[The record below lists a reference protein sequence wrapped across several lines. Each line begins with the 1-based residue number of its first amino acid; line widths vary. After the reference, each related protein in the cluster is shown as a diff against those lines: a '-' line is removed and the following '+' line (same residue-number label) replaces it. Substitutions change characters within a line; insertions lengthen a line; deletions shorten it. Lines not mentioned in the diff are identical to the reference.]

1 MADVTAQS
9 LNDTLTRTGA
19 LRGIRAQLRGPSSRR
34 SAVATSRLRLKN
46 PLGKDAQIALALI
59 EDFLRVFAFE
69 WTASTAAAE
78 IAGWGER
85 LPATD
90 VPGAL
95 QLPKANAAGLPLLL
109 QLIREHLQPPS
120 GNASPSLA
128 SPRGGCAASAP
139 SSDTP
144 SPPSR

>member
-1 MADVTAQS
+1 MSEVTAQS
-9 LNDTLTRTGA
+9 LNETLTRSGA
-19 LRGIRAQLRGPSSRR
+19 LRNIRAQLRD
-34 SAVATSRLRLKN
+34 AVFKAIGGGDKPPPLKN

-128 SPRGGCAASAP
+128 SPRGGCGVRAVVRRRRRRA
-139 SSDTP
+139 
-144 SPPSR
+144 R

>member
-1 MADVTAQS
+1 MSEVTAQS
-9 LNDTLTRTGA
+9 LNETLTRSGA
-19 LRGIRAQLRGPSSRR
+19 LRNIRAQLRD
-34 SAVATSRLRLKN
+34 AVFKAIGGGDKPPPLKN

-95 QLPKANAAGLPLLL
+95 QLPKANAAGLPLL
-109 QLIREHLQPPS
+109 
-120 GNASPSLA
+120 
-128 SPRGGCAASAP
+128 PRPRAPAAAERQRVAVARVAARRP
-139 SSDTP
+139 RRP
-144 SPPSR
+144 RRRPMRRRRRAR